1 MTFGTPQFLFLLPI
15 LLVIGWRFRH
25 LQLFRPLRASLLC
38 LVILLLCDPGIRVKS
53 RSTNLW
59 VLLDESLSAQDL
71 VEAGRREWQ
80 TLLERSRPNGAGT
93 LRFLEY
99 ASEIVPAGSSESSV
113 YPGNRDHTRTS
124 LAISDALARMDP
136 KQQNRILIFT
146 DGFSTESLTGIA
158 GKLMGSGVPLDYR
171 LLRARESSDLRI
183 EDFRFPSRTQ
193 PGEGFIV
200 DLIVTGNPD
209 GAVPVEVFRG
219 ATRLF
224 ARTIEIKNGVGRL
237 RFSDRISTP
246 GAHRYEA
253 RILPKNDAHAGNNRF
268 EKWIEVVAGPR
279 ILLVSK
285 YENDPLRDILQIQGA
300 EVILVENPLSLTPG
314 ILTGAK
320 AVILNNVPAFE
331 LPNDFLRALPF
342 FVSEQGGGL
351 LMAGGH
357 QSFGSGGYYE
367 SAIDP
372 LLPVSMELKSERR
385 TLGVAMA
392 IVMDRSGSMAVT
404 TSSGHTKIHLA
415 NEGAARA
422 VDLLGSMDALTV
434 FAVDS
439 AAHEVTP
446 LLNVGKNRGEL
457 HTRIR
462 SIESMGGGIFVYT
475 GMKAAWDI
483 LKNAPLGQRHMIL
496 FSDAADSEEPGNY
509 KKLLQEMTENG
520 TTVSVIGLG
529 TRGDSDAALLE
540 DIAHLGKGRIFFTEN
555 AGEIPSLFAQET
567 VTVARSSF
575 IEDPT
580 GTLGTG
586 RWYEIARKEDT
597 WLPQIDGY
605 NLSYLREGDETA
617 LVSTDSYTAPLVAF
631 GRRGIGRTAAVTF
644 PLGGDF
650 SDRIRAWGGMG
661 DFVQTLTRWL
671 MGSEIPPGI
680 GLHHELIGSELSI
693 DLRYDPEMWQDA
705 LSQSA
710 PEIVLQKGYQS
721 ADLETLAWERLSPGH
736 YQVSTTLQE
745 GQPVRGAVQI
755 AGSAIPFGP
764 ITVGSGA
771 EWKFDLARVDELR
784 QTAKASG
791 GEERLDLSKAWEAPQ
806 TRTEQSIRSP
816 LLITALF
823 LFLLEALLTRT
834 GWELPLLTFSRGR
847 HSSRKWI
854 KTLKPKENTIHPAD
868 SQKPIIPQDLDP
880 PSQNDPSQS
889 RKNRFNRAKKGI

>member
-1 MTFGTPQFLFLLPI
+1 M
-15 LLVIGWRFRH
+15 
-25 LQLFRPLRASLLC
+25 
-38 LVILLLCDPGIRVKS
+38 KS

-59 VLLDESLSAQDL
+59 VLLDESLSAQNL

-372 LLPVSMELKSERR
+372 LLPVSMELKSEHR

-439 AAHEVTP
+439 AAH
-446 LLNVGKNRGEL
+446 
-457 HTRIR
+457 
-462 SIESMGGGIFVYT
+462 
-475 GMKAAWDI
+475 
-483 LKNAPLGQRHMIL
+483 
-496 FSDAADSEEPGNY
+496 
-509 KKLLQEMTENG
+509 
-520 TTVSVIGLG
+520 
-529 TRGDSDAALLE
+529 
-540 DIAHLGKGRIFFTEN
+540 
-555 AGEIPSLFAQET
+555 
-567 VTVARSSF
+567 
-575 IEDPT
+575 
-580 GTLGTG
+580 
-586 RWYEIARKEDT
+586 
-597 WLPQIDGY
+597 
-605 NLSYLREGDETA
+605 
-617 LVSTDSYTAPLVAF
+617 
-631 GRRGIGRTAAVTF
+631 
-644 PLGGDF
+644 
-650 SDRIRAWGGMG
+650 
-661 DFVQTLTRWL
+661 
-671 MGSEIPPGI
+671 
-680 GLHHELIGSELSI
+680 
-693 DLRYDPEMWQDA
+693 
-705 LSQSA
+705 
-710 PEIVLQKGYQS
+710 
-721 ADLETLAWERLSPGH
+721 
-736 YQVSTTLQE
+736 
-745 GQPVRGAVQI
+745 
-755 AGSAIPFGP
+755 
-764 ITVGSGA
+764 
-771 EWKFDLARVDELR
+771 
-784 QTAKASG
+784 
-791 GEERLDLSKAWEAPQ
+791 
-806 TRTEQSIRSP
+806 
-816 LLITALF
+816 
-823 LFLLEALLTRT
+823 
-834 GWELPLLTFSRGR
+834 
-847 HSSRKWI
+847 
-854 KTLKPKENTIHPAD
+854 
-868 SQKPIIPQDLDP
+868 
-880 PSQNDPSQS
+880 
-889 RKNRFNRAKKGI
+889 